1 MTSVMAIV
9 FALLF
14 AVTAAGNTQRDNEQ
28 EEQIHQLKLQ
38 VLQKQIDYEKIRG
51 ERDNLQQDLADRD
64 ERLSEAAER
73 ERAAKVRA
81 SRSRSSRSAP
91 SVSQRSTNLAKSS
104 STNAGTSAFSGGLR
118 EITMYC
124 PTGNSTASG
133 KTPRRGMVATISR
146 AIPFGTRV
154 LIEGIGEFVVED
166 RIGHGSEFDIF
177 TPSCAEADR
186 FGRHRARVTIL
197 GE

>member
-1 MTSVMAIV
+1 MQKPSNLWVVITSVMAIV

-14 AVTAAGNTQRDNEQ
+14 AVTSAGNDSRYNEY
-28 EEQIHQLKLQ
+28 EEQIHELKLQ

-64 ERLSEAAER
+64 ERLSQAAER

-81 SRSRSSRSAP
+81 SRSRRIQNPVRVSRSA
-91 SVSQRSTNLAKSS
+91 
-104 STNAGTSAFSGGLR
+104 GAFSGGLR

-133 KTPRRGMVATISR
+133 KQPRRGMVATISR
-146 AIPFGTRV
+146 AIPFGTHI
-154 LIEGIGEFVVED
+154 LIEGLGEYVVED

-197 GE
+197 GG